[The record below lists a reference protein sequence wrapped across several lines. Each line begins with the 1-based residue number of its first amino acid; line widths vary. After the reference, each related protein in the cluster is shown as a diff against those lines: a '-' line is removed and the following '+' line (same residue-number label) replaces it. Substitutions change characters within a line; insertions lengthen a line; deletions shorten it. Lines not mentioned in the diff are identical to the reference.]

1 MPGADL
7 PLGARRLLRGDGS
20 VVVPAS
26 VAADVLRR
34 LSRDL
39 TAEIQADGGRPSAA
53 VYNLLWALYEA
64 ASSEDEKGTQI
75 AGTPDGSA
83 SGTPSLG
90 GVSVE
95 IGASELA
102 ERMGCSPEYAR
113 RLARS
118 GRVPARRVG
127 RTWLIATDETEAA

>member
-1 MPGADL
+1 M
-7 PLGARRLLRGDGS
+7 
-20 VVVPAS
+20 
-26 VAADVLRR
+26 
-34 LSRDL
+34 
-39 TAEIQADGGRPSAA
+39 
-53 VYNLLWALYEA
+53 
-64 ASSEDEKGTQI
+64 
-75 AGTPDGSA
+75 
-83 SGTPSLG
+83 
-90 GVSVE
+90 E